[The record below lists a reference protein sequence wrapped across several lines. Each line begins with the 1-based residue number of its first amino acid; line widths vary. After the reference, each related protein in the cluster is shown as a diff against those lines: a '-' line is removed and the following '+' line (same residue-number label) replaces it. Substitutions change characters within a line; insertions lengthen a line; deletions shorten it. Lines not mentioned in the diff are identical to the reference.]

1 MCSPN
6 LLVTPLSRRAGLSL
20 LIFFVTWG
28 FSAVAVNEVDLGVYV
43 QAQASTFPAPYK
55 ILHDSLRFTASK
67 IKITGVPMAIYRTLY
82 YTDVSVGVGGR
93 VTIPQDMR
101 EDQGID
107 EGDALTVRVEE
118 NPRGGRQMVIW
129 RTEQQPGD
137 ED

>member
-1 MCSPN
+1 
-6 LLVTPLSRRAGLSL
+6 
-20 LIFFVTWG
+20 
-28 FSAVAVNEVDLGVYV
+28 
-43 QAQASTFPAPYK
+43 
-55 ILHDSLRFTASK
+55 
-67 IKITGVPMAIYRTLY
+67 MAIYRTLY

-101 EDQGID
+101 EDLGID

-118 NPRGGRQMVIW
+118 NPGGGRQMVIW

>member
-1 MCSPN
+1 M
-6 LLVTPLSRRAGLSL
+6 
-20 LIFFVTWG
+20 
-28 FSAVAVNEVDLGVYV
+28 FS
-43 QAQASTFPAPYK
+43 APYK
-55 ILHDSLRFTASK
+55 ILDNSLRLTPSQ

-82 YTDVSVGVGGR
+82 YADVSVGGGGR

-101 EDQGID
+101 DDMGID
-107 EGDALTVRVEE
+107 KGDALTVRVEE